1 LHKLIAIG
9 TLTIGTMAAPAQVKV
24 VADEAQKRVD
34 VTIDG
39 KPFTAYVWPDSL
51 MKPVLDPLVAPD
63 GTTVTRGYPLFPGN
77 GERVDHPHHAGLWF
91 NYGNLDNVDYWNN
104 STAIPEQDRAKFGT
118 IHHNKIVLTKSG
130 TNSGE
135 LVVDSTWTNGQG
147 KNVITQRTRYVFSR
161 TKEGRSIDVLLT
173 LHALDKLVFHD
184 DKEGMLGIRVASFLE
199 SANEKGG
206 IFTDASGKATKV
218 DGASS
223 SGANG
228 VYLTSE
234 GVKGEKV
241 WSTRGKWCSL
251 TGKTADGKTETIAI
265 LDNPTNPN
273 YPTYWHARGYGLF
286 AANPL
291 GQHIFDPDAPQL
303 DYTVQAGKEVKF
315 RYRVELISHA
325 TTANEL
331 NKSQATF
338 AAEYH

>member
-1 LHKLIAIG
+1 
-9 TLTIGTMAAPAQVKV
+9 MAAQAQVKV
-24 VADEAQKRVD
+24 VPDEAQKRVD

-63 GTTVTRGYPLFPGN
+63 GTPVTRGYPLFPGK

-91 NYGNLDNVDYWNN
+91 NYGNVDNFDYWNN
-104 STAIPEQDRAKFGT
+104 STAIPEKDRAKYGT
-118 IHHNKIVLTKSG
+118 ILHNKIVSTQSG
-130 TNSGE
+130 ANSGE
-135 LVVDSTWTNGQG
+135 LLVDSTWTNGQG

-161 TKEGRSIDVLLT
+161 TKEGRSIDVLVT
-173 LHALDKLVFHD
+173 LHALDKLIFHD

-206 IFTDASGKATKV
+206 IFTDASGMPTKV
-218 DGASS
+218 EGASS
-223 SGANG
+223 PGANG
-228 VYLTSE
+228 VYLTSD
-234 GVKGEKV
+234 GVQGEKV

-251 TGKTADGKTETIAI
+251 TGKTADDKTETIAI
-265 LDNPTNPN
+265 LDNPANPN

-291 GQHIFDPDAPQL
+291 GQHIFDPKAPQL
-303 DYTVQAGKEVKF
+303 DYTVRAGQDLKF

-325 TTANEL
+325 TTADEM
-331 NKSQATF
+331 NKNQAAF

>member
-9 TLTIGTMAAPAQVKV
+9 TLTIGAMAVQAQVKV

-63 GTTVTRGYPLFPGN
+63 GTTVTRGYPLYPGK

-104 STAIPEQDRAKFGT
+104 STAIPEQDRAKYGT

-147 KNVITQRTRYVFSR
+147 KNVINQRTRYVFSR

-173 LHALDKLVFHD
+173 LHALGKLIFHD
-184 DKEGMLGIRVASFLE
+184 DKEGISASVWHLSLSRPTKKVASSPTPAARRPRSMAPRLRERMVSISPAKVLRVKRFGPPEVNGAHSPAKPPTAKPKPSPSSTTQPTLTIPPTGTHGATV
-199 SANEKGG
+199 SSPL
-206 IFTDASGKATKV
+206 IRWASI
-218 DGASS
+218 SS
-223 SGANG
+223 TPRLRN
-228 VYLTSE
+228 
-234 GVKGEKV
+234 
-241 WSTRGKWCSL
+241 
-251 TGKTADGKTETIAI
+251 
-265 LDNPTNPN
+265 
-273 YPTYWHARGYGLF
+273 
-286 AANPL
+286 
-291 GQHIFDPDAPQL
+291 
-303 DYTVQAGKEVKF
+303 
-315 RYRVELISHA
+315 
-325 TTANEL
+325 
-331 NKSQATF
+331 
-338 AAEYH
+338 